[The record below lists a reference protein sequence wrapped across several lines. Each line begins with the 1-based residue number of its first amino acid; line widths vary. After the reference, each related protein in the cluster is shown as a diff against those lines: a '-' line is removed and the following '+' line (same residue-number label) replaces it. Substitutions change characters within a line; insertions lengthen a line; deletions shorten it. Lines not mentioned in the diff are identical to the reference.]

1 MGDPGTG
8 RRSDPRRAFD
18 GFLSVPDRARAMS
31 DASGPLGILP
41 VDKPVG
47 PTSHDAVAAVRRALR
62 TRQVGHT
69 GTLDPFASGL
79 LLVCVG
85 PATRLAEYFAPLP
98 KTYLATMRLG
108 EATNTDDHTGETV
121 AASDAWREV
130 TRAQVEEA
138 LAAQVG
144 EIQQVPPAFSAKK
157 VDGERMYDVARR
169 GGEVHLPPVPVTI
182 YAIRVVSVDLPDV
195 VFEVE
200 CGSGT
205 YIRAIARDVGA
216 ALGVGGHLRE
226 LRRTRIGPHDVA
238 RAVPM
243 DRLGEADLVAE
254 AMITPA
260 DALAH
265 LPRVVADARGEADIR
280 HGRALPAP
288 EDLRVT
294 GPVAIVSADGG
305 LLAVGESAEGVVRP
319 RKVFAGAA

>member
-1 MGDPGTG
+1 MT
-8 RRSDPRRAFD
+8 
-18 GFLSVPDRARAMS
+18 
-31 DASGPLGILP
+31 GILP

-47 PTSHDAVAAVRRALR
+47 PTSHDVVGAVRRALR

-85 PATRLAEYFAPLP
+85 SATRLAEYFAPLP
-98 KTYLATMRLG
+98 KTYVATMRLG
-108 EATNTDDHTGETV
+108 ESTTTDDHTGDVV
-121 AASDAWREV
+121 ASSDGWRELSAE
-130 TRAQVEEA
+130 RIESA

-157 VDGERMYDVARR
+157 VGGRRMYDVARR
-169 GGEVHLPPVPVTI
+169 GGAVELPAVPVTI
-182 YAIRVVSVDLPDV
+182 HAIRVRSIDLPDV

-205 YIRAIARDVGA
+205 YIRAIARDVGS
-216 ALGVGGHLRE
+216 ALGVGGHLRA

-243 DRLGEADLVAE
+243 DRLGEAEPAE
-254 AMITPA
+254 RAMIAPA
-260 DALAH
+260 EALAH
-265 LPRVVADARGEADIR
+265 LPRVVTDLRGEEDVR
-280 HGRALPAP
+280 HGRALPAS
-288 EDLRVT
+288 EQLRVT
-294 GPVAIVSADGG
+294 GPVAIVSAGG
-305 LLAVGESAEGVVRP
+305 ALLAVGEAAAGVVRP

>member
-1 MGDPGTG
+1 
-8 RRSDPRRAFD
+8 
-18 GFLSVPDRARAMS
+18 MS
-31 DASGPLGILP
+31 DITAPVGILP

-47 PTSHDAVAAVRRALR
+47 PTSHDVVGAVRRALK
-62 TRQVGHT
+62 TRAVGHT

-98 KTYLATMRLG
+98 KTYVATMRLG
-108 EATNTDDHTGETV
+108 ESTNTDDHTGEV
-121 AASDAWREV
+121 ISSSDAWRELPPE
-130 TRAQVEEA
+130 RIEAA
-138 LAAQVG
+138 LAEQVG

-157 VDGERMYDVARR
+157 VEGERMYDVARR
-169 GGEVHLPPVPVTI
+169 GGEVDLPPVAVTI
-182 YAIRVVSVDLPDV
+182 YAIRVISIDLPDV

-216 ALGVGGHLRE
+216 ALSVGGHLRE

-243 DRLGEADLVAE
+243 DRLAE
-254 AMITPA
+254 AEFVADAMIAPA

-265 LPRVVADARGEADIR
+265 LPRVVADARGEADVR

-294 GPVAIVSADGG
+294 GPVAIVGADGG
-305 LLAVGESAEGVVRP
+305 LLAVGESADGIVRP

>member
-1 MGDPGTG
+1 MSAAPGPVG
-8 RRSDPRRAFD
+8 V
-18 GFLSVPDRARAMS
+18 L
-31 DASGPLGILP
+31 L

-47 PTSHDAVAAVRRALR
+47 PTSHDAVSAVRRALR

-85 PATRLAEYFAPLP
+85 AATRLAEYFAPLP
-98 KTYLATMRLG
+98 KTYVATMRLG
-108 EATNTDDHTGETV
+108 VATNTDDHTGEAVST
-121 AASDAWREV
+121 SDAWRDLSRE
-130 TRAQVEEA
+130 RIEA
-138 LAAQVG
+138 ALGEFVG

-157 VDGERMYDVARR
+157 VDGQRMYDVARR
-169 GGEVHLPPVPVTI
+169 GGEVELAPVAVTI
-182 YAIRVVSVDLPDV
+182 YAIRVLSAELPDV

-238 RAVPM
+238 RAVPV
-243 DRLGEADLVAE
+243 DGLGDEERVAA
-254 AMITPA
+254 AMVAPA

-288 EDLRVT
+288 EDLHVT
-294 GPVAIVSADGG
+294 GPVAVISAAGE

>member
-1 MGDPGTG
+1 MNPAAPYG
-8 RRSDPRRAFD
+8 
-18 GFLSVPDRARAMS
+18 V
-31 DASGPLGILP
+31 LP

-62 TRQVGHT
+62 TRAVGHT

-98 KTYLATMRLG
+98 KTYVATMRLG
-108 EATNTDDHTGETV
+108 EATDTDDHTGEII
-121 AASDAWREV
+121 ASSDAWSGLARE
-130 TRAQVEEA
+130 QVEAA

-144 EIQQVPPAFSAKK
+144 TIEQLPPSYSAKK
-157 VDGERMYDVARR
+157 VDGERMYAVARR
-169 GGEVHLPPVPVTI
+169 GGEVERTPVTVII
-182 YAIRVVSVDLPDV
+182 YAIRVMSIDLPEV

-205 YIRAIARDVGA
+205 YIRAIARDAGE

-243 DRLGEADLVAE
+243 DRLGEENLVRE
-254 AMITPA
+254 AMLAPA
-260 DALAH
+260 DAVSH
-265 LPRVVADARGEADIR
+265 LPRVVADERGEADLR
-280 HGRALPAP
+280 HGRAVQAP
-288 EDLRVT
+288 DGFV
-294 GPVAIVSADGG
+294 ADGAVAVVSTG
-305 LLAVGESAEGVVRP
+305 GELLAVGEAADGVVRP

>member
-1 MGDPGTG
+1 MTAPV
-8 RRSDPRRAFD
+8 SAPI
-18 GFLSVPDRARAMS
+18 
-31 DASGPLGILP
+31 GILP

-98 KTYLATMRLG
+98 KTYVATMRLG
-108 EATNTDDHTGETV
+108 EATNTDDHTGEVV
-121 AASDAWREV
+121 ASSHAWSSLTAE
-130 TRAQVEEA
+130 AIAAA
-138 LAAQVG
+138 LARQVG

-157 VDGERMYDVARR
+157 VDGQRMYDVARR
-169 GGEVHLPPVPVTI
+169 GGEVDLPPVPVTV
-182 YAIRVVSVDLPDV
+182 YAIRVLSVDLPDV

-200 CGSGT
+200 CGNGT

-243 DRLGEADLVAE
+243 DRLAEAQLVAA
-254 AMITPA
+254 AMIAPA

-265 LPRVVADARGEADIR
+265 LPRVTADARGEVDVR

-288 EDLRVT
+288 EALHVT
-294 GPVAIVSADGG
+294 GPVAILSDTGE
-305 LLAVGESAEGVVRP
+305 LLAVGESADGTVRP